1 MNHCMKKI
9 LFVSSLAL
17 SITLISLSVFS
28 QSVPKRYVAITFDDL
43 PVACQCETNAER
55 RAITEK
61 LIWTFKKY
69 QMPILGVVNEQ
80 KLEVNGV
87 IDPERVSLLRQ
98 WLMAGLELG
107 NHGYSHKNI
116 NEISFDEYKNEILKG
131 ERITRP
137 LANELKIPYRFF
149 RHPYLS
155 AGDNLKVRKE
165 LDAFLKAHHYIVS
178 PNTITYQDYTFSWAY
193 EAAIKKGDSALAQ
206 KIRDAYV
213 PYTLNRWETAE
224 KQSVELFGREVKQIL
239 MVHANLINADMFDTI
254 AALMQKRG
262 YVFISVDE
270 ALKDPA
276 YSRPDTFD
284 GEVGV
289 TWLSRWAA
297 EMGKKFTTKGM
308 PVQGFVLEAA
318 KEGHD

>member
-137 LANELKIPYRFF
+137 LANELKIPIDFFDIPIFPRAITLRF
-149 RHPYLS
+149 
-155 AGDNLKVRKE
+155 
-165 LDAFLKAHHYIVS
+165 
-178 PNTITYQDYTFSWAY
+178 
-193 EAAIKKGDSALAQ
+193 
-206 KIRDAYV
+206 
-213 PYTLNRWETAE
+213 E
-224 KQSVELFGREVKQIL
+224 KNSMLF
-239 MVHANLINADMFDTI
+239 
-254 AALMQKRG
+254 
-262 YVFISVDE
+262 
-270 ALKDPA
+270 
-276 YSRPDTFD
+276 
-284 GEVGV
+284 
-289 TWLSRWAA
+289 
-297 EMGKKFTTKGM
+297 
-308 PVQGFVLEAA
+308 
-318 KEGHD
+318 